1 MLLNIFFL
9 VLSLSILIVVSPLVF
24 IGQTVATGAVGYKQG
39 GIKKAWADVSNYFN
53 IVAVD
58 GLDQLGA
65 TILYKVR
72 DLTISSYTFVLCKKG
87 KMCWFEK
94 FINFLFGKKH
104 CRESSVNE
112 LKEMENKINTLK
124 EALQDGNIN

>member
-1 MLLNIFFL
+1 MILNILFL
-9 VLSLSILIVVSPLVF
+9 ILSLSILIVVSPLVF
-24 IGQTVATGAVGYKQG
+24 IGRILVTAIFGYKKG
-39 GIKKAWADVSNYFN
+39 GAKKAWDEVSNYFY

-112 LKEMENKINTLK
+112 LKEMEEKTKILK
-124 EALQDGNIN
+124 EALQDGNID